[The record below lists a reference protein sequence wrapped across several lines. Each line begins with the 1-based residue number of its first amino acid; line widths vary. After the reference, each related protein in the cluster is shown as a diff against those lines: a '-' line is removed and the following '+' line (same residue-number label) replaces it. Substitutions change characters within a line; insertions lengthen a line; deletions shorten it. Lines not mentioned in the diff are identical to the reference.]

1 MAKIKCRVCGRDQNL
16 EVTPRGQKDSGFTT
30 TPKSWLCEECKAK
43 MAGGPKADPKEAKDV
58 GFTVSPKKTTAVRA
72 GDFTA
77 LPGKAPAPAPAA
89 PEPPKG
95 ETAAQKEQPKAAAQQ
110 E

>member
-16 EVTPRGQKDSGFTT
+16 EITPRGQKDAGFTA

-43 MAGGPKADPKEAKDV
+43 QAGGPKPGPREAKDIP
-58 GFTVSPKKTTAVRA
+58 FTASPKRSSAVREGGFVA
-72 GDFTA
+72 IPAKDR
-77 LPGKAPAPAPAA
+77 APAGGDPA
-89 PEPPKG
+89 KG
-95 ETAAQKEQPKAAAQQ
+95 EAEAPTEPPKAAAQK